1 MDRRPRH
8 ASTDRPEEREARIP
22 PPPDDP
28 GVKETE
34 EEDGAA
40 PGRFRLF

>member
-1 MDRRPRH
+1 VRE
-8 ASTDRPEEREARIP
+8 EEREVRIP

-28 GVKETE
+28 GVKEEPE
-34 EEDGAA
+34 ESGAA